1 MVGNNIGGVEGG
13 SFSEGIETSKILQP
27 FEIKLDTQPPTELKN
42 GGACPSANCKKF
54 SYDATFDATS
64 QDG

>member
-1 MVGNNIGGVEGG
+1 MVGNNVGGVEAGA
-13 SFSEGIETSKILQP
+13 FSEGVGTKTIRQP

-42 GGACPSANCKKF
+42 GGTCPSANCKKF